1 MTKLVQEVERKRL
14 IEMRQFNSERLAK
27 LNRDVKDPLDDNDD
41 DEYVS
46 TKGEKEY
53 IQAMTSIV

>member
-1 MTKLVQEVERKRL
+1 
-14 IEMRQFNSERLAK
+14 MRQFNSERLAK

-46 TKGEKEY
+46 TKGKSEY
-53 IQAMTSIV
+53 IQAMTSII